1 VTAAVVVTGGGGVG
15 KTTMSAALA
24 TAGAATGMQTLVV
37 TVDPARRLAAAL
49 GVAALGNR
57 PTEVVTVPGLWA
69 AMLDVTA
76 SWEAIVHRHAEP
88 GVGARLLANPFFRAI
103 ADRFPAA
110 QAYAAGEQLAEHIE
124 SRLWDLVVVDT
135 PPAGGGIDFYTA
147 PGRMRDVIGGR
158 LLRWLTGANL
168 PGRRA
173 LYKVTARPALKLADA
188 VLGGPLLEEMAEFL
202 LDLRTLHDG
211 ISRRSR
217 AIEHH
222 FAAAGSLVVTTTQP
236 SPMRE
241 TLRFFEELPGSLGP
255 PDFVVFNKQLPE
267 TWNGATPL
275 RGADVTGEQRTVLR
289 DNLVRWA
296 EEAHRQ
302 RDVRQEFITRYGSTP
317 VIVPWREETPTSVAE
332 LATLIPDVATV
343 LAHLTTTAG

>member
-1 VTAAVVVTGGGGVG
+1 MTAAVVVTGGGGVG
-15 KTTMSAALA
+15 KTTISAALGA
-24 TAGAATGMQTLVV
+24 AGAGGGMRTLVV
-37 TVDPARRLAAAL
+37 TVDPAKRLAAAL

-57 PTEVVTVPGLWA
+57 PTDVPALPGLAA

-88 GVGARLLANPFFRAI
+88 DVGARLLANPFFRAI

-124 SRLWDLVVVDT
+124 SHLWDLVVVDT
-135 PPAGGGIDFYTA
+135 PPSGGGIDFYTA
-147 PGRMRDVIGGR
+147 PGRMRDMIGGR

-217 AIEHH
+217 VIEQH
-222 FAAAGSLVVTTTQP
+222 FAEAGAVVVTTTQP

-241 TLRFFEELPGSLGP
+241 TLRFFEELPGEIGP
-255 PDFVVFNKQLPE
+255 PDFVVFNKQLPAE
-267 TWNGATPL
+267 WNGATPL
-275 RGADVTGEQRTVLR
+275 RGADISSEERTTLR
-289 DNLVRWA
+289 DNLIRWA
-296 EEAHRQ
+296 EEANRQ
-302 RDVRQEFITRYGSTP
+302 RDVRQEFTTRYGSSP
-317 VIVPWREETPTSVAE
+317 VIVPWRERTPTTVAE
-332 LATLIPDVATV
+332 LVDLIPDVAAV
-343 LAHLTTTAG
+343 LARLAGR